1 MRLSKNAI
9 NISSFTVAFAGI
21 IYELGLAQILSAT
34 LGGTVL
40 RYAVTI
46 GLFTATLGLGALA
59 FEYFIKKSTFEKIF
73 PVFQNI
79 LAWIGLCSPWFLIGT
94 HSESLI
100 LNHLPIVM
108 IGFLSGIEL
117 PLLMSVSKPEHKGLV
132 LSFDYLGMFTGT
144 LLFPVILLPKFG
156 VISTML
162 LASALNAIIGI
173 SFLKKQSFE
182 LRNFPLILVLVI
194 DGVALF
200 NQERII
206 DYASRLFI

>member
-1 MRLSKNAI
+1 MKISKTAI
-9 NISSFTVAFAGI
+9 NFSSFAVAFAGI

-59 FEYFIKKSTFEKIF
+59 FEYVYKKSTFETIF
-73 PVFQNI
+73 PMFQNI
-79 LAWIGLCSPWFLIGT
+79 LAWIGLCSPWLLIGA
-94 HSESLI
+94 HSENMI

-108 IGFLSGIEL
+108 IGFFSGIEL
-117 PLLMSVSKPEHKGLV
+117 PLLMSVSDSKDKGLV
-132 LSFDYLGMFTGT
+132 LAFDYFGMFAGT
-144 LLFPVILLPKFG
+144 LLFPIFLLPIFG

-162 LASALNAIIGI
+162 IASALNAMVGI
-173 SFLKKQSFE
+173 SYLKMKSFQI
-182 LRNFPLILVLVI
+182 RNLPIIFVLVI
-194 DGVALF
+194 DGLALF

-206 DYASRLFI
+206 DYASQLFI